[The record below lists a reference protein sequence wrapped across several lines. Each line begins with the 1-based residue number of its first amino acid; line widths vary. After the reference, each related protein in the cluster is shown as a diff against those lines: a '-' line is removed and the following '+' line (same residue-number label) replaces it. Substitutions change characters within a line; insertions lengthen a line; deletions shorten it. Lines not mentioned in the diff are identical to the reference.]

1 MLFFLIIFLF
11 TSTWSVYNST
21 FFLATLTINCSPIS
35 LAESSC
41 GCKNSC
47 DWSVL
52 CAHIYNYKDLWNVVP
67 LQLLFIK
74 MILSG
79 RATKLTFRRPL
90 LSTKRYACST
100 YKTPNQPV
108 HTLFQ
113 ISWQRRQCA
122 AFETFSCSY
131 SLKILIIFNS
141 TSNFHTETNVE
152 RTA

>member
-21 FFLATLTINCSPIS
+21 FFLATLTINCSPI
-35 LAESSC
+35 SC